1 MNPLYFH
8 QTSVKRIYEQNQ
20 FLRLKLREDTL
31 KKQQLKAWINS
42 AVMLSTNKPPVH
54 WSVLLININR
64 MMLTVGKSE
73 IHPIGHL
80 ILLYDGK

>member
-1 MNPLYFH
+1 MSPLYFH

-42 AVMLSTNKPPVH
+42 TVMLSNKPPVH

-64 MMLTVGKSE
+64 MMLTVGKVI

-80 ILLYDGK
+80 IVLYDGK